1 MLDFRRR
8 VWIKIQAVLFQA
20 YLVAP
25 LHIRNR
31 KQEISIVK
39 GVHPPSL
46 PSPPHNRPCLAL
58 KMATLS
64 S

>member
-31 KQEISIVK
+31 KQETSIVK
-39 GVHPPSL
+39 PTHTKGLLTTAHA
-46 PSPPHNRPCLAL
+46 SP
-58 KMATLS
+58 
-64 S
+64 